1 MRSLL
6 TVFAIFACLLLS
18 VATVSAAGYNPFD
31 NATTTGSSAVCTAS
45 KDTTNP
51 VAGPN
56 GIIVKVTNIVAVVA
70 GAASVVVLLVASIR
84 YITSN
89 GDSAGINSAKQTII
103 YALVGIAVIVLAH
116 SLIVFVVSKIN

>member
-18 VATVSAAGYNPFD
+18 VATVSAAGYNPFDKVCTAD

-103 YALVGIAVIVLAH
+103 FLAH